1 MGDTTAKENYEKEAM
16 LRCVAEEELKALNE
30 ERNKVKGKNDSQEN
44 QNKITAQDL
53 AKLKEKRERDSKPQ
67 QLNCQGYAAS
77 YFKKNIVCLKKKL
90 YSSVPKYLPN
100 KLKIKAIK
108 Q

>member
-77 YFKKNIVCLKKKL
+77 SFIR
-90 YSSVPKYLPN
+90 
-100 KLKIKAIK
+100 AINSIEGCCRAIEISLQAMGK
-108 Q
+108 D